1 MDSHFHG
8 IPIVSFPFVLP
19 RCFRSKSGSETWPH
33 GNLETWTPRY
43 RGRQITNIYRSCS
56 THFEQPTRRRPSL
69 LGMSVPHN
77 EVLAFCAGWWFHG
90 STHPEDRVSIPGWDV
105 KVLHTW
111 LNYMAILPSHPEFC
125 QGLYIHTL
133 HNMFDHACVA
143 NIKSQAS
150 DPPQS
155 CLKPDHIFAFVGGY
169 IISQKNKPNHD
180 PDVWQ
185 LQAYRWAY
193 PINYPP
199 SNQTWLVGKSPITMV
214 SKGKIIELFLVAVP
228 ASHVWSH
235 QRV

>member
-1 MDSHFHG
+1 MVSQLFH
-8 IPIVSFPFVLP
+8 SRTLP
-19 RCFRSKSGSETWPH
+19 RCFRSKSGSETWPR
-33 GNLETWTPRY
+33 GNLETWPPTIPLGHVASTQ
-43 RGRQITNIYRSCS
+43 RGVGAN
-56 THFEQPTRRRPSL
+56 
-69 LGMSVPHN
+69 
-77 EVLAFCAGWWFHG
+77 CAGWWFHG
-90 STHPEDRVSIPGWDV
+90 STHPEDHVSIPGWDV

-111 LNYMAILPSHPEFC
+111 LKHMAILPSHPEFC

-169 IISQKNKPNHD
+169 IISQNHKPNHD

-185 LQAYRWAY
+185 LQALRWAY

-199 SNQTWLVGKSPITMV
+199 SNQTCLAGKWPITMV
-214 SKGKIIELFLVAVP
+214 SKGKIIELFLVAFP
-228 ASHVWSH
+228 ASYVWSH